1 MERITD
7 RTTIN
12 NYGWPTA
19 WYVNDTRKPCKDAK
33 RDWMQKQGIEAH
45 VETIGGWA
53 FQDVSDAM
61 MFEMVWLHGE
71 S

>member
-1 MERITD
+1 
-7 RTTIN
+7 
-12 NYGWPTA
+12 
-19 WYVNDTRKPCKDAK
+19 
-33 RDWMQKQGIEAH
+33 MQQQGIEAH

-53 FQDVSDAM
+53 FQDVNDAM